1 MGMVVNVKRIGY
13 SLNERKDFLL
23 KEFQNNPDL
32 VFRTLSLNG
41 HEIMLTYI
49 DKIVDATVIQE
60 NIIRPI
66 LQFTFRDHGIGI
78 KELCNVIE
86 IAKLKSESEINKIIT
101 GLNDGNTIIMMAG
114 EERALVADTAD
125 WKDRS
130 PTVPQTQRVL
140 RGPQIGFIEL
150 ASTNISLIKRIIKNQ
165 DLITEDFQLGNRTN
179 TSVYLLYL
187 EDRVDMDILEEIKT
201 RLQSIQLS
209 SIIDASY
216 LEEHMTSDQVT
227 PFPVMLSSERPDT
240 VAGNLLEGR
249 VAIICDGSPDV
260 LVAPSV
266 FMQFLQSPDDYY
278 EKPFFQ
284 FTRIVRIISF
294 FCTIFLIPL
303 YIAFTLFHQE
313 LIPSE
318 LLISLT
324 AQRLDVPLPVVIETV
339 LFMFIFEV
347 ILESSI
353 RLATGITLAF
363 AIIGT
368 IILGQSAAEAGF
380 VQLSTLVVVSAT
392 YVFNFAIPIHPFAF
406 AIKLIRYMLVFLA
419 SVFGLYGVIIGSFV
433 LVNHI
438 CSINSFGVPYFSPLT
453 PFNSKDL
460 KDTFFRFPLR
470 KIIDS
475 PKKYNKDDLT

>member
-1 MGMVVNVKRIGY
+1 MKKLGY

-23 KEFQNNPDL
+23 KEFQYNTDI
-32 VFRTLSLNG
+32 VFRTLSLRG

-49 DKIVDATVIQE
+49 DRIVDTTALQE
-60 NIIRPI
+60 HIIRPI
-66 LQFTFRDHGIGI
+66 LQLPFKENGIGVT
-78 KELCNVIE
+78 ELCDVIE
-86 IAKLKSESEINKIIT
+86 IAKIKSESDFNKVISA
-101 GLNDGNTIIMMAG
+101 LNDGNTIIMIDG
-114 EERALVADTAD
+114 EEKFLVADTAD
-125 WKDRS
+125 WKERT
-130 PTVPQTQRVL
+130 PTVPQSQRVL

-150 ASTNISLIKRIIKNQ
+150 ANTNISLIKRIIKNQ
-165 DLITEDFQLGNRTN
+165 DLKIEDFQLGNRTN
-179 TSVYLLYL
+179 TSIYLLYL
-187 EDRVDMDILEEIKT
+187 EDRVDKDILEEIKKK
-201 RLQSIQLS
+201 LQSIQLS

-227 PFPVMLSSERPDT
+227 PFPIMLSSERPDT

-260 LVAPSV
+260 LIAPAV
-266 FMQFLQSPDDYY
+266 FIQFLQSPDDYY

-433 LVNHI
+433 LVNHF
-438 CSINSFGVPYFSPLT
+438 CSINSFGVPYLSPLT

-475 PKKYNKDDLT
+475 PKKYNKDDLK

>member
-1 MGMVVNVKRIGY
+1 MNVKKLGY

-23 KEFQNNPDL
+23 KEFQYNTDL
-32 VFRTLSLNG
+32 VFRTLSLRG

-49 DKIVDATVIQE
+49 DRIVDTTAIQE
-60 NIIRPI
+60 HIIRPI
-66 LQFTFRDHGIGI
+66 LQLPFNEHGIEVT
-78 KELCNVIE
+78 ELNDIIE
-86 IAKLKSESEINKIIT
+86 IAKIKSESEFDKVISA
-101 GLNDGNTIIMMAG
+101 LNDGNTIIMIDG
-114 EERALVADTAD
+114 EEKVLVADTAD
-125 WKDRS
+125 WKDRT

-150 ASTNISLIKRIIKNQ
+150 ANTNISLIKRIIKNQ
-165 DLITEDFQLGNRTN
+165 DLKIEDFQLGNRTN
-179 TSVYLLYL
+179 TSIYLLYL
-187 EDRVDMDILEEIKT
+187 EDRVDKDILEEIKKK
-201 RLQSIQLS
+201 LQSIQLS

-227 PFPVMLSSERPDT
+227 PFPIMLSSERPDT

-260 LVAPSV
+260 LIAPAV
-266 FMQFLQSPDDYY
+266 FIQFLQSPDDYY

-324 AQRLDVPLPVVIETV
+324 AQRLDVPLPVVIEAV

-433 LVNHI
+433 LVNHF
-438 CSINSFGVPYFSPLT
+438 CSINSFGVPYLSPLT

-475 PKKYNKDDLT
+475 PKKYNKDDLK

>member
-1 MGMVVNVKRIGY
+1 MKKLGY

-23 KEFQNNPDL
+23 KEFQYNTDL
-32 VFRTLSLNG
+32 VFRTLSLRG

-49 DKIVDATVIQE
+49 DRIVDTTAIQE
-60 NIIRPI
+60 HIIRPI
-66 LQFTFRDHGIGI
+66 LQLPFNEHGIEVT
-78 KELCNVIE
+78 ELYDIIE
-86 IAKLKSESEINKIIT
+86 IAKIKSESEFDKVISA
-101 GLNDGNTIIMMAG
+101 LNDGNTIIMIDG
-114 EERALVADTAD
+114 EEKVLVADTAD
-125 WKDRS
+125 WKDRT

-150 ASTNISLIKRIIKNQ
+150 ANTNISLIKRIIKNQ
-165 DLITEDFQLGNRTN
+165 DLKIEDFQLGNRTN
-179 TSVYLLYL
+179 TSIYLLYL
-187 EDRVDMDILEEIKT
+187 EDRVDKDILEEIKKK
-201 RLQSIQLS
+201 LQSIQLS

-227 PFPVMLSSERPDT
+227 PFPIMLSSERPDT

-260 LVAPSV
+260 LIAPAV
-266 FMQFLQSPDDYY
+266 FIQFLQSPDDYY

-324 AQRLDVPLPVVIETV
+324 AQRLDVPLPVVIEAV

-433 LVNHI
+433 LVNHF
-438 CSINSFGVPYFSPLT
+438 CSINSFGVPYLSPLT

-475 PKKYNKDDLT
+475 PKKYNKDDLK